1 MLGKCICYKVL
12 SYICSKIFIFV
23 KIKIMKKI
31 FFIAAVSLAAVNIL
45 GYVFMCTFPIFET
58 EIEEVAV
65 YKLDTCEI
73 VVQHVLSNAT
83 TPPCIW
89 VGKRSNKDSDIHSV
103 HPYADYDSVYAFRVS
118 KGQVFLL

>member
-1 MLGKCICYKVL
+1 
-12 SYICSKIFIFV
+12 
-23 KIKIMKKI
+23 
-31 FFIAAVSLAAVNIL
+31 
-45 GYVFMCTFPIFET
+45 MCTFPIFET

-118 KGQVFLL
+118 KGQVFFALGNPSHSKIDSFSLDLTTDFKP